1 MKKSILIWFL
11 VIAIVASGC
20 AASNNSVP
28 ETSNV
33 TTPVT
38 TEKTATEAG
47 TETTEAP
54 VTEQTDAATT
64 EAETEP
70 ALTDDIP
77 DDYLALVEE
86 QSNLLKAALQQ
97 DTLKQSEMNTL
108 SQQLYELWDGVLN
121 DLWSKLQ
128 SSLPDEAFDKLLDEQ
143 IQWIED
149 KEAAIEEAG
158 KDFEG
163 GSLYPLITNG
173 EAAAI
178 TEARVYELYEL
189 WKQTKTP

>member
-1 MKKSILIWFL
+1 MKKSILIWLL

-20 AASNNSVP
+20 AASNNSVSQ
-28 ETSNV
+28 TTAA

-38 TEKTATEAG
+38 TEELATEARV
-47 TETTEAP
+47 ETTEAP
-54 VTEQTDAATT
+54 VTEQTDAVTT

-70 ALTDDIP
+70 ALTDDVP

-97 DTLKQSEMNTL
+97 DTLKQSEMNML

>member
-1 MKKSILIWFL
+1 MKKSILIWLL

-20 AASNNSVP
+20 AASNNSVL

-38 TEKTATEAG
+38 TEELATEAG

-70 ALTDDIP
+70 ALTDDVP

-97 DTLKQSEMNTL
+97 DTLKQSEMNML

-158 KDFEG
+158 KDFAG

>member
-1 MKKSILIWFL
+1 MKKSILIWLL

-20 AASNNSVP
+20 AASNNSVSQ
-28 ETSNV
+28 TTAA
-33 TTPVT
+33 TTPAT
-38 TEKTATEAG
+38 TEELATEARV
-47 TETTEAP
+47 ETTAAP

-97 DTLKQSEMNTL
+97 DTLKQSEMNML

-158 KDFEG
+158 KDFAG

>member
-1 MKKSILIWFL
+1 MKKCVLICL
-11 VIAIVASGC
+11 LAIAVFVSGC
-20 AASNNSVP
+20 AASNDSVSQ
-28 ETSNV
+28 TTAA

-38 TEKTATEAG
+38 TEELATEARV
-47 TETTEAP
+47 ETTEAP
-54 VTEQTDAATT
+54 VTEQTDAVTT

>member
-1 MKKSILIWFL
+1 MKKCVLICL
-11 VIAIVASGC
+11 LAIAVFVSGC

-70 ALTDDIP
+70 TLTDDIP
-77 DDYLALVEE
+77 DDYLAFVEE

>member
-1 MKKSILIWFL
+1 MKKSILSWLL

-20 AASNNSVP
+20 AASNNSVSQ
-28 ETSNV
+28 TTAA
-33 TTPVT
+33 TTPAT

-70 ALTDDIP
+70 ALTDDVP

-97 DTLKQSEMNTL
+97 DTLKQSEMNML

-149 KEAAIEEAG
+149 KEDAIEEAG

>member
-1 MKKSILIWFL
+1 MKKSILIWLL

-20 AASNNSVP
+20 AASNNSVSQ
-28 ETSNV
+28 TTAA

-38 TEKTATEAG
+38 TEETATEARV
-47 TETTEAP
+47 ETTEAP

-70 ALTDDIP
+70 ALTDDVP

-97 DTLKQSEMNTL
+97 DTLKQSEMNML